1 MSMTPGQEKLSRKL
15 YHDTQD
21 LIGTYLEAM
30 GREVLTDKGVNLD
43 DFRKSAISAKV
54 TIDTVYTAMI
64 QSACDGISEELKKP
78 DLGKGLLVEVLGEA
92 LDDYMSDVLPMI
104 LEDKLTAMVIIRAMS
119 NRMGNAKNVASEIEK
134 LKRKLKD
141 VDPSGTFDEIMEKLN
156 GQNAN

>member
-21 LIGTYLEAM
+21 LIGNYLEAM

-54 TIDTVYTAMI
+54 TIDTVYTSMI

-78 DLGKGLLVEVLGEA
+78 DLGKGLLVDILGDC
-92 LDDYMSDVLPMI
+92 LDDYMSNVLPMI

-119 NRMGNAKNVASEIEK
+119 NRLGDVKNTASEIER
-134 LKRKLKD
+134 LKKMIMD
-141 VDPSGTFDEIMEKLN
+141 VNPGGTFAEIMEKVN
-156 GQNAN
+156 G